1 MTLQCPEYIKQA
13 AIAGAPVK
21 FRWSNDIAL
30 NLYAAKDQNARLYQ
44 AVDLCS
50 FKAQWAIDAA
60 LTEWILWRFEGLADL
75 TDGLLRVQAAWAAAI
90 DPAYAKSLA
99 FKLTKGA
106 AIHDTAP
113 VQSCIELAL
122 AILGR
127 GHGRYVA
134 GQIYLAEMVVK
145 QGVLARHVNPTP
157 KSFDSWLS
165 EALRRTATVFPR
177 TGEYDRDSEVY
188 DASGEKPVPR
198 QFFDP
203 SFNHTDAA
211 AEQAVWEF
219 LQGLDPQTN
228 PYLRS
233 PDEMRACGFTGT
245 PYQPP
250 VVV

>member
-1 MTLQCPEYIKQA
+1 MSTVRQPPKATLRFRKRWASYESDRLSAKRGMRMTLQCPEYIKQA
-13 AIAGAPVK
+13 AVAGAPVK

-113 VQSCIELAL
+113 V
-122 AILGR
+122 
-127 GHGRYVA
+127 
-134 GQIYLAEMVVK
+134 
-145 QGVLARHVNPTP
+145 
-157 KSFDSWLS
+157 
-165 EALRRTATVFPR
+165 
-177 TGEYDRDSEVY
+177 
-188 DASGEKPVPR
+188 
-198 QFFDP
+198 
-203 SFNHTDAA
+203 
-211 AEQAVWEF
+211 
-219 LQGLDPQTN
+219 
-228 PYLRS
+228 
-233 PDEMRACGFTGT
+233 
-245 PYQPP
+245 
-250 VVV
+250 